1 MGSFLREGSMNSL
14 FGIFSR
20 YRLPLLLGTLVV
32 IAAVTA
38 VAPLEKT
45 LGANVRLV
53 YFHGAWVWTGKAA
66 FALAG
71 LAGFAAL
78 MIFGMPAVQQR
89 WAAWSLALGRAG
101 LVFWLTYLPMSL
113 LVQQLN
119 WGGIYWDE
127 PRWRVPLAFGVAA
140 VALQVALVLF
150 DRPVLT
156 ALGNLA
162 FGLALWI
169 GLANVQNVL
178 HPDSPIFGSG
188 SVRIELF
195 FSALVL
201 LSLFCM
207 LQIAVWFFK
216 PPADAS

>member
-1 MGSFLREGSMNSL
+1 MDAL
-14 FGIFSR
+14 FRFFTR
-20 YRLPLLLGTLVV
+20 YRIPLLLGTLIL

-38 VAPLEKT
+38 AAPLEKT
-45 LGANVRLV
+45 LGARVRLV
-53 YFHGAWVWTGKAA
+53 YFHGAWVWAGKAA

-71 LAGFAAL
+71 LAGLAAL
-78 MIFGMPAVQQR
+78 AAFARSRRPGMRSAQRR

-101 LVFWLTYLPMSL
+101 MVFWLTYLPLSL

-127 PRWRVPLAFGVAA
+127 PRWRVPLAFGVAG
-140 VALQVALVLF
+140 VALQAALVLF
-150 DRPVLT
+150 DQPMLT
-156 ALGNLA
+156 ALGNLV
-162 FGLALWI
+162 FGAALWI

-188 SVRIELF
+188 SLRIELF
-195 FSALVL
+195 FSGLVL

-207 LQIAVWFFK
+207 LQIAVWFYK
-216 PPADAS
+216 APGKIS

>member
-1 MGSFLREGSMNSL
+1 MHSL
-14 FGIFSR
+14 FGFFSR
-20 YRLPLLLGTLVV
+20 YRLLLLLGTLAV
-32 IAAVTA
+32 IPAVTA

-71 LAGFAAL
+71 LAGLAAL
-78 MIFGMPAVQQR
+78 ALPAVRQR

-101 LVFWLTYLPMSL
+101 LVFWLTYLPLSL
-113 LVQQLN
+113 LVQKLN

-127 PRWRVPLAFGVAA
+127 PRWRVPLAFGVTA
-140 VALQVALVLF
+140 VALQAALVLF
-150 DRPVLT
+150 DRPILT
-156 ALGNLA
+156 ALGNLV

-178 HPDSPIFGSG
+178 HPNSPIFGSG
-188 SVRIELF
+188 SLRIELF
-195 FSALVL
+195 FSGLVL

-207 LQIAVWFFK
+207 LQITAWFFRGPDK
-216 PPADAS
+216 NS

>member
-1 MGSFLREGSMNSL
+1 
-14 FGIFSR
+14 
-20 YRLPLLLGTLVV
+20 
-32 IAAVTA
+32 
-38 VAPLEKT
+38 
-45 LGANVRLV
+45 
-53 YFHGAWVWTGKAA
+53 
-66 FALAG
+66 
-71 LAGFAAL
+71 
-78 MIFGMPAVQQR
+78 MPAARQR

-101 LVFWLTYLPMSL
+101 LVFWLTYLPLSL
-113 LVQQLN
+113 LVQKLN

-127 PRWRVPLAFGVAA
+127 PRWRVPLAFGVVAA
-140 VALQVALVLF
+140 ALQVALVLF

-156 ALGNLA
+156 ALGNLV

-178 HPDSPIFGSG
+178 HPDSPIFSSG

-207 LQIAVWFFK
+207 LQIAAWFFRTPNK
-216 PPADAS
+216 NIVTTQPRGESF

>member
-1 MGSFLREGSMNSL
+1 MNL
-14 FGIFSR
+14 PFHFFSR

-71 LAGFAAL
+71 LAGLAAL
-78 MIFGMPAVQQR
+78 MVFGVPAAQQR

-101 LVFWLTYLPMSL
+101 LVFWLTYLPLSL

-127 PRWRVPLAFGVAA
+127 PRWRVPLAFGVTA

-156 ALGNLA
+156 AVGNLV

-207 LQIAVWFFK
+207 LQIAVWFFRD
-216 PPADAS
+216 PVEAS